1 MGLVIFCS
9 LGKFLK
15 IPTPTSQA
23 VVGIG
28 EAISGIN
35 YSTEGNRTLKSMGLE
50 GLSVEELKTYLETGE
65 MPTI

>member
-1 MGLVIFCS
+1 M
-9 LGKFLK
+9 
-15 IPTPTSQA
+15 
-23 VVGIG
+23 G